1 MTVIIG
7 VDPHKQSHTAV
18 AICSDEREVAKVTV
32 RATCQQTIKLLAW
45 AKPFEKRTWAIELA
59 GGLGYL
65 LAQQLVDAGEYVV
78 DVPPTLASRVRV
90 LGTGRSDKNDPN
102 DALSVAVAAL
112 RSDSLRQVETA
123 DHAEIMRLLAK
134 RNHDLGRMRARL
146 ICRLHNAL
154 ADLSAGGIAK
164 ELYVSDADRL
174 LGSYEPVTPIEHM
187 RHQLARELVDD
198 VRRLD
203 TLIKESHC
211 RIRTAVRA
219 SKTSLTE
226 VYGVGPIVAC
236 MVIGLTGDVGRFA
249 NQDHFA
255 AYAGVA
261 PIEHS
266 SGGRIAHRLSRRG
279 NRKLN
284 NAIHIVALTQIRN
297 PGTNG
302 RIYFERKVAEG
313 KTKREALRSLKRQVS
328 NAIFRQLVLDARQGA
343 REDRRERLI
352 AAWSALHPDGRL
364 LGEVTPGPIRSL
376 RTCALLVTG
385 RFIAP

>member
-1 MTVIIG
+1 LPSTDKEVFMTVIIG
-7 VDPHKQSHTAV
+7 VDPHKQSHTPL
-18 AICSDEREVAKVTV
+18 AICGDEREVAKVTV
-32 RATCQQTIKLLAW
+32 RASCQQTTKLLAW
-45 AKPFEKRTWAIELA
+45 AKPFEQRMWAIESA

-65 LAQQLVDAGEYVV
+65 LAQQLVDAGEHVV
-78 DVPPTLASRVRV
+78 DVPPTLASRIRV

-102 DALSVAVAAL
+102 DALSVAVAAM

-154 ADLSAGGIAK
+154 ADLSPGGIAK

-249 NQDHFA
+249 NQTTSPPMRA
-255 AYAGVA
+255 W
-261 PIEHS
+261 
-266 SGGRIAHRLSRRG
+266 
-279 NRKLN
+279 
-284 NAIHIVALTQIRN
+284 
-297 PGTNG
+297 
-302 RIYFERKVAEG
+302 
-313 KTKREALRSLKRQVS
+313 LRSNIPREVES
-328 NAIFRQLVLDARQGA
+328 RTASRVEAIESSTTPSTLLPSPRSAIREQMVGSTLSERWPRARP
-343 REDRRERLI
+343 
-352 AAWSALHPDGRL
+352 SAKP
-364 LGEVTPGPIRSL
+364 
-376 RTCALLVTG
+376 
-385 RFIAP
+385 